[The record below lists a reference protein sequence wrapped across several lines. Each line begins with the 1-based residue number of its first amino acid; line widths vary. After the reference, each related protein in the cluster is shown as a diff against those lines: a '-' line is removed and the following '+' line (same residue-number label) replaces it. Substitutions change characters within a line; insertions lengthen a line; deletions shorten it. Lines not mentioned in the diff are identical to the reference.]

1 MTNAQRI
8 IESEQDLEAMRGKV
22 RHLRSLV
29 TDDATYELYDKAA
42 QELRAA
48 EFHAR
53 NGAPRATM
61 QEREAALAPLKK
73 LQGDWRKGEVIKAQH
88 PTFGATYKPV
98 GSGALFRSVTV
109 DNWKDI
115 QAKGVM
121 TTDGRSC
128 ISPGCEGLNFGS
140 DPETAAGYI
149 PLGGQGV
156 VLAIKPDGLNLFMS
170 KTDDYIRTTD
180 SVPVSSVIAVSGV
193 LGRDKEVGQFYFPK
207 SQGVIE
213 SASEISVER
222 GPFESGKGE
231 WVTVS
236 HPQGE
241 ADAERYDNGRMNIGE
256 ISVDQ
261 AVQGQGIGRALVLKL
276 EEIARAAGDK
286 LITGDAWTESIPF
299 WQKLGYKIGGKSKV
313 IDGAR
318 TISKRL

>member
-8 IESEQDLEAMRGKV
+8 IENVQELEAMRANV
-22 RHLRSLV
+22 AALRKAV
-29 TDDATYELYDKAA
+29 IDEPTFELYDKAA
-42 QELRAA
+42 QELRQA

-53 NGAPRATM
+53 NGAPMAKAG
-61 QEREAALAPLKK
+61 EREAALAPLKR

-180 SVPVSSVIAVSGV
+180 PVPVSSVIAVSGV
-193 LGRDKEVGQFYFPK
+193 LGRDKEIGQFYFPK
-207 SQGVIE
+207 
-213 SASEISVER
+213 
-222 GPFESGKGE
+222 
-231 WVTVS
+231 
-236 HPQGE
+236 
-241 ADAERYDNGRMNIGE
+241 
-256 ISVDQ
+256 
-261 AVQGQGIGRALVLKL
+261 
-276 EEIARAAGDK
+276 
-286 LITGDAWTESIPF
+286 
-299 WQKLGYKIGGKSKV
+299 
-313 IDGAR
+313 
-318 TISKRL
+318 